1 MIAIEFGNKA
11 FNVPQSEQTVYIVF
25 DIKTRYA
32 DRKEFAEK
40 AIEKI
45 TLGYPDW
52 RDELLAKMDLQPA
65 KEEDIQFFIYGAA
78 ERMNENVTL
87 DLDLENAHDF
97 EAVMPVEWN
106 DASYI
111 FECGEMYVFYNWNT
125 TC

>member
-25 DIKTRYA
+25 DTKTRYA
-32 DRKEFAEK
+32 NRKEFAEK
-40 AIEKI
+40 AIEKM

-52 RDELLAKMDLQPA
+52 RDELLKIMDLQPA
-65 KEEDIQFFIYGAA
+65 KEEDIKYFIYGDAKQ
-78 ERMNENVTL
+78 MNENVTL

-97 EAVMPVEWN
+97 ETVMHVEWN

>member
-25 DIKTRYA
+25 DTKTRYA

-40 AIEKI
+40 AIEKM
-45 TLGYPDW
+45 TLGYHDW

-97 EAVMPVEWN
+97 ETVMPVEWN

>member
-11 FNVPQSEQTVYIVF
+11 FNDPQSEQTVSIVF
-25 DIKTRYA
+25 DTKSRYT
-32 DRKEFAEK
+32 DRKEFAK
-40 AIEKI
+40 AAIEKM

-52 RDELLAKMDLQPA
+52 RDELLKIMDLQPA

-106 DASYI
+106 DAFYI
-111 FECGEMYVFYNWNT
+111 FECGEMYVLYNWNT